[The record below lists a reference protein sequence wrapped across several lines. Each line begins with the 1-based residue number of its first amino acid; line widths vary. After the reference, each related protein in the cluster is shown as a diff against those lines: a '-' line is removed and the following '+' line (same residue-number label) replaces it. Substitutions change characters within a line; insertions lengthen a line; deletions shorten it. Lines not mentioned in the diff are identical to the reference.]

1 MLFGIWVEA
10 AGVYA
15 LECHLYD
22 FQDAA
27 VQYLIKVNAPSGL
40 LLYHFTC
47 LFEGQLVALL
57 EFSVIFIVL
66 LNSVVG
72 EMDEWFFYA
81 LVAER
86 EFV

>member
-1 MLFGIWVEA
+1 MLFGIRVEA
-10 AGVYA
+10 AAVYA

-22 FQDAA
+22 LEDAA

-40 LLYHFTC
+40 PLYHLTC

-57 EFSVIFIVL
+57 KFPVIFIVL
-66 LNSVVG
+66 LNGVVR
-72 EMDEWFFYA
+72 EMDERFFYA